1 MSARSTLQSRIVAL
15 IDACRDGSRRD
26 DERDALLHDL
36 VQYQSNTIAP
46 YARFRAQRRVH
57 PAATGLDAHPALPTD
72 AFRFARMASHP
83 ETDDVRCFVSSGTTQ
98 DERSRHPFRDLTL
111 YDAAAHAAARYAL
124 FPDVERM
131 RLVVI
136 APDASS
142 LPESS
147 LSYMLTRFVAWF
159 GTPDSVN
166 VWRDGAL
173 DLAALSQALVNAEM
187 RGTPVALL
195 GTSFGFVHAVD
206 CLEGTRFELPRN
218 SRIMQTGG
226 FKGRSRELDPA
237 SMRALLG
244 DSFGVDDA
252 LIVAEYG
259 MTELSSQL
267 YETTLRESVLGQPVG
282 PRRLW
287 IPGWVRAV
295 ATDPESS
302 LPCTDDRPG
311 LLRMD
316 DAANLDSVS
325 CIQTA
330 DVARQVADGVVV
342 TGRAEGAIERGC
354 SITADEVLGRAR
366 ARV

>member
-1 MSARSTLQSRIVAL
+1 MSARSTLQSRILAL
-15 IDACRDGSRRD
+15 IGACRDGARRD

-36 VQYQSNTIAP
+36 VRYQTNTIAP
-46 YARFRAQRRVH
+46 YANFCAQRRVD
-57 PAATGLDAHPALPTD
+57 PAATGLDEHPPLPTD

-83 ETDDVRCFVSSGTTQ
+83 EADDVRCFVSSGTAEI
-98 DERSRHPFRDLTL
+98 ERSRHPFRDLTL
-111 YDAAAHAAARYAL
+111 YDAAAQAAARYAL
-124 FPDVERM
+124 FPDLERM
-131 RLVVI
+131 QLVVL
-136 APDASS
+136 APDASA

-147 LSYMLTRFVAWF
+147 LSYMLARFVAWF

-173 DLAALSQALVNAEM
+173 DLAALSQALVKAEM
-187 RGTPVALL
+187 HGTPVALL

-206 CLEGTRFELPRN
+206 GLEGTRFELPRE

-237 SMRALLG
+237 AMRALLG
-244 DSFGVDDA
+244 DSFGVDDP

-267 YETTLRESVLGQPVG
+267 YETTLREAVLGQPVG

-295 ATDPESS
+295 PTDPESS
-302 LPCTDDRPG
+302 LPWTDGRPG
-311 LLRMD
+311 LLRVD
-316 DAANLDSVS
+316 DAANLDSIS

-330 DVARQVADGVVV
+330 DVARHVADGVVV
-342 TGRAEGAIERGC
+342 TGRAEGAVERGC
-354 SITADEVLGRAR
+354 SITADELLRCDR